1 MQGGKQK
8 LFSMC
13 RKVRAM
19 WENETI
25 VLVTSLKKR
34 ILAGNTK
41 VRFGKFSQ
49 DEAIPKFV
57 RHYFQQNV
65 IQLLQEEQPIVF
77 KSTPHFNLENE
88 SFASMKGQFQGALQ
102 DSALLSTEEIESFLQ
117 EILVLRLDYLVKPI
131 DTMRHIL
138 FEKKQQI
145 VLDHIET
152 LLNPFINILP
162 YAENLIGSL
171 KDSGQSTLVREN
183 YGEKTSLMLN
193 EIFQEDPVK
202 TVSNEFSQLTQFLS
216 ETKGEEI
223 KRVDSALLHDFFSD
237 RNLWGFRR
245 ALEVETKL
253 GREDFDL
260 LDLEM
265 MLKRYI
271 ELKED
276 FKQENTPVTQP
287 KVISGV
293 PEKEEVNKSEA
304 KIEAKTEENK
314 EDVSDWDLDDV
325 LNQETFSMDIK
336 PEPLEEARPESP
348 KQKNMRIIRHEKE
361 EAEEK
366 ARTEIKVS
374 DDLTKEPEKLE
385 NLIDNKTQ
393 KIFVK
398 KLFSGDQSAYSELT
412 EKLDE
417 AESWRVAKIL
427 IDNELFKRD
436 VDPFSREAIKLVDM
450 VYSRYYPEEGVGGIK

>member
-1 MQGGKQK
+1 
-8 LFSMC
+8 
-13 RKVRAM
+13 M

-34 ILAGNTK
+34 ILDGNTK

-57 RHYFQQNV
+57 RHHFKQNV
-65 IQLLQEEQPIVF
+65 IQLLQKEQPVTF
-77 KSTPHFNLENE
+77 KSTLHFNLENE
-88 SFASMKGQFQGALQ
+88 SFASMKDQFQDALQ
-102 DSALLSTEEIESFLQ
+102 DSALLSAEEIESFLQ

-138 FEKKQQI
+138 FEKKQEIAPDQ
-145 VLDHIET
+145 VET
-152 LLNPFINILP
+152 LLSPFIKILP
-162 YAENLIGSL
+162 YAEKLIVSL
-171 KDSGQSTLVREN
+171 KDLGQSTLERED

-193 EIFQEDPVK
+193 EIFQDNPVK
-202 TVSNEFSQLTQFLS
+202 TVSHEFSQLTEFLS

-223 KRVDSALLHDFFSD
+223 KRIDSALLHDFFSD

-276 FKQENTPVTQP
+276 FKQENTPVEQP
-287 KVISGV
+287 MVISNV
-293 PEKEEVNKSEA
+293 PEKEVVNTAERETEKS
-304 KIEAKTEENK
+304 K

-325 LNQETFSMDIK
+325 LNQETFNMDIK
-336 PEPLEEARPESP
+336 PEPLEEEAKLEAT

-366 ARTEIKVS
+366 AKAEIEAL
-374 DDLTKEPEKLE
+374 DDLTNEPEKLE
-385 NLIDNKTQ
+385 KLIDNKTQ
-393 KIFVK
+393 KVFVK
-398 KLFSGDQSAYSELT
+398 KLFGGDQSAYSELT

>member
-1 MQGGKQK
+1 
-8 LFSMC
+8 
-13 RKVRAM
+13 M

-34 ILAGNTK
+34 ILNGNNK
-41 VRFGKFSQ
+41 VVFGKFSN
-49 DEAIPKFV
+49 DDGIPKFV
-57 RHYFQQNV
+57 RNYFLQNV
-65 IQLLQEEQPIVF
+65 AQLFQKEEPITF
-77 KSTPHFNLENE
+77 KSTPHFNLEDDT
-88 SFASMKGQFQGALQ
+88 FKSMKGQFQGALHE
-102 DSALLSTEEIESFLQ
+102 SAIFTAEEIEAYLQ

-138 FEKKQQI
+138 FEKKQKI
-145 VLDHIET
+145 SLDDMSLH
-152 LLNPFINILP
+152 LSPFIKILP
-162 YAENLIGSL
+162 YAESLIATCKDTGKFEFDREDYGNQTPVLLDNLY
-171 KDSGQSTLVREN
+171 QEN
-183 YGEKTSLMLN
+183 AIKIVT
-193 EIFQEDPVK
+193 K
-202 TVSNEFSQLTQFLS
+202 EFNVLTDFLS
-216 ETKGEEI
+216 ETKGEDI
-223 KRVDSALLHDFFSD
+223 KRVESTLLHDFLSD

-271 ELKED
+271 ELKEE
-276 FKQENTPVTQP
+276 FNQENKQGSVPPT
-287 KVISGV
+287 VISNI
-293 PEKEEVNKSEA
+293 PEKEENELTKPIEKENSEDA
-304 KIEAKTEENK
+304 N
-314 EDVSDWDLDDV
+314 DWDLDDV
-325 LNQETFSMDIK
+325 LNQESFNVEIK
-336 PEPLEEARPESP
+336 AEPNEHDEPEILEDTP
-348 KQKNMRIIRHEKE
+348 KQNNMRIIRHEKE
-361 EAEEK
+361 EDAKMSESAIDEP
-366 ARTEIKVS
+366 VV
-374 DDLTKEPEKLE
+374 DLNEPEKLK

-393 KIFVK
+393 KVFVK
-398 KLFSGDQSAYSELT
+398 KLFGGDQSAYAELT